1 MSCWQAVRQW
11 EGDGRIKAHLAAGFF
26 SVWQCFV
33 VIDLSAGNMFAI
45 SEFCSELRAV
55 TGTRINL
62 VILIYHSNN
71 QPENISTRIL
81 FNVCFDL
88 IL

>member
-1 MSCWQAVRQW
+1 MGESQGSLGC
-11 EGDGRIKAHLAAGFF
+11 GGF
-26 SVWQCFV
+26 SGWQCFV

-45 SEFCSELRAV
+45 SDFCSDIGAV
-55 TGTRINL
+55 TGTRIKL
-62 VILIYHSNN
+62 VILIYQPNI
-71 QPENISTRIL
+71 QPENVSTRIL

>member
-1 MSCWQAVRQW
+1 MGESQGSLGC
-11 EGDGRIKAHLAAGFF
+11 GGF
-26 SVWQCFV
+26 SGWQCFV

-45 SEFCSELRAV
+45 SEFCSDIRAV
-55 TGTRINL
+55 TGTRIKL
-62 VILIYHSNN
+62 VILIYQSNN

>member
-1 MSCWQAVRQW
+1 MGESQGSLGCGGFSC
-11 EGDGRIKAHLAAGFF
+11 
-26 SVWQCFV
+26 WQCFV

-45 SEFCSELRAV
+45 SELSSDVGPA
-55 TGTRINL
+55 TGTRIKL
-62 VILIYHSNN
+62 VILIYQPNS